1 MSMDVTERMEVDVME
16 VQNQAAYR
24 SWHLA
29 AKESPQAAQIFILL
43 HLAEQWATNMEVGL
57 SREPLEAIAEHVH
70 REVTSG
76 AGWLHLGTPWQMP
89 WSTSLVPA
97 GHMVRRCGDGIE
109 PSLRSTESH

>member
-76 AGWLHLGTPWQMP
+76 AGWLHLGTPWADAMVDFLGTC
-89 WSTSLVPA
+89 WAHGPA
-97 GHMVRRCGDGIE
+97 LRRWYRAFT
-109 PSLRSTESH
+109 P